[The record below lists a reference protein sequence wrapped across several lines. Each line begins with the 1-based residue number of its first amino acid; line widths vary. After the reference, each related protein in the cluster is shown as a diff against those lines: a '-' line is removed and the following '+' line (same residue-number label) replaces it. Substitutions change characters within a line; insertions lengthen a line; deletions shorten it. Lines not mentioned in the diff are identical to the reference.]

1 MQLQHLPTPLCLLR
15 SLAIRHSVSRQLSTS
30 PSLHK
35 EQFVRDK
42 VNLNVVTLGAAQHGK
57 TWLASELS
65 RALAAEGG
73 GVAVRTPEMIDHSAS
88 EREHGRS
95 EHASHLELWRRD
107 SRYRLTLADLPGHA
121 AYARNL
127 LNHLAHADA
136 ALLVVSPDLGV
147 EPATALHCHLAAHL
161 GVAAVVAVVGARGH
175 TDQETLELV
184 REELGELQLDPVI
197 LDPQAPALASLLHH
211 LETVAEQ
218 SGVLDSRDPG
228 KPFHM
233 ALEQVTVRAM

>member
-1 MQLQHLPTPLCLLR
+1 MQLQHLPTSLCLLR
-15 SLAIRHSVSRQLSTS
+15 SLATRHSVSRQLSTS

-35 EQFVRDK
+35 EQFVRDR

-65 RALAAEGG
+65 RALAAEGD

-107 SRYRLTLADLPGHA
+107 SRFRLTLADLPGHT

-136 ALLVVSPDLGV
+136 ALLLVSPTASISLPGPGTR
-147 EPATALHCHLAAHL
+147 PA
-161 GVAAVVAVVGARGH
+161 ARG
-175 TDQETLELV
+175 LC
-184 REELGELQLDPVI
+184 I
-197 LDPQAPALASLLHH
+197 LTTNKSQDMMYQVHH
-211 LETVAEQ
+211 ILRCHVPT
-218 SGVLDSRDPG
+218 SR
-228 KPFHM
+228 
-233 ALEQVTVRAM
+233 